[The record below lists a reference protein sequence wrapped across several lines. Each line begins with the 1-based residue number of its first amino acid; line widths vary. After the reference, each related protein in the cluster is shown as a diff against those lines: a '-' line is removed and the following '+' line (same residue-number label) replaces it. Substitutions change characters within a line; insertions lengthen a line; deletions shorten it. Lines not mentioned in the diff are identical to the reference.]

1 MSNFLRKYKMTLI
14 GAVLIAGAFIAY
26 RSYFIDDGKNS
37 ALVSQSGDEIS
48 GAEVGREIIMLLDE
62 LQDINI
68 DGAVFS
74 DPAFRSL
81 IDFEQEVR
89 AEPIG
94 RNNPFIPIGNE

>member
-37 ALVSQSGDEIS
+37 VLVSQSGDEIS
-48 GAEVGREIIMLLDE
+48 GSVVGREIVILLNE
-62 LQDINI
+62 LQSI
-68 DGAVFS
+68 DLDGS
-74 DPAFRSL
+74 ILDDPAFRSL
-81 IDFEQEVR
+81 MDFEQEVR